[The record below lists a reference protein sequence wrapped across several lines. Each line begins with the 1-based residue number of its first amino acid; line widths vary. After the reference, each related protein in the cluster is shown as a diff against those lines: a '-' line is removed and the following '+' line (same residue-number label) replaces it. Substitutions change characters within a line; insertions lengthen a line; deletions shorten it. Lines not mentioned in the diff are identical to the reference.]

1 MDKNTL
7 IKVVSI
13 GKHFFI
19 EGKKQEVLKDIN
31 FEVKKGEFLCL
42 VGPSGC
48 GKSTLLRIISSL
60 MKADTGE
67 VKLNGRPKM
76 AMVFQNFA
84 LFPWLTVEQNV
95 SFALMMHGVKEEEIA
110 EITHQNIEAMGL
122 AGFEKK
128 HPKELSGGMKQR
140 VGIARALAIKPDVL
154 LLDEPF
160 SSLDVFTGNKLRHDL
175 LSIWE
180 KEKITLLMVSHLIE
194 EAVELADRVIVLTS
208 QPGQIKQ
215 IVPIKLPRPRET
227 RSAEFFKYAD
237 QLGELIVNPMAK

>member
-1 MDKNTL
+1 MDKDTL
-7 IKVVSI
+7 IKVVNI
-13 GKHFFI
+13 EKHFFV

-48 GKSTLLRIISSL
+48 GKSTLLRIVSSL
-60 MKADTGE
+60 MKADAGE

-84 LFPWLTVEQNV
+84 LFPWLTAEQNV
-95 SFALMMHGVKEEEIA
+95 GFGLRMHGIKKEEIA

-215 IVPIKLPRPRET
+215 IVPIKLPRPRKT

-237 QLGELIVNPMAK
+237 QLEELIVNPMAK

>member
-7 IKVVSI
+7 IKVVNI
-13 GKHFFI
+13 GKHFFV

-48 GKSTLLRIISSL
+48 GKSTLLRIVSSL

-67 VKLNGRPKM
+67 VKLNGQPKM
-76 AMVFQNFA
+76 AVVFQNFA

-95 SFALMMHGVKEEEIA
+95 SFGLRMHGVKEEEIA

-160 SSLDVFTGNKLRHDL
+160 SSLDVFTGNKLRQDL

-215 IVPIKLPRPRET
+215 IVPIKLSRPRKT
-227 RSAEFFKYAD
+227 RSAEFFKYVD